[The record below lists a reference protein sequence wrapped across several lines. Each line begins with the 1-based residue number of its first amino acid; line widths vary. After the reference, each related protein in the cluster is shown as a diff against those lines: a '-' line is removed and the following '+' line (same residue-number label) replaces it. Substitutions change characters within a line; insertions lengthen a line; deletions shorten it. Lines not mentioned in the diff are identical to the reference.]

1 MCDDVSLERGR
12 QNLKQLFGDSITMSP
27 EMESVYTTLGGTPH
41 LDGAYTVF
49 GEVTEGMDVV
59 EKIQAVERDAND
71 RPLTDVRIVRATI
84 TRDVPGMEPRPKATP
99 KRTKRTARRR

>member
-1 MCDDVSLERGR
+1 M
-12 QNLKQLFGDSITMSP
+12 
-27 EMESVYTTLGGTPH
+27 
-41 LDGAYTVF
+41 F

-99 KRTKRTARRR
+99 KRTKRMARRR

>member
-99 KRTKRTARRR
+99 KRTKRTAGRR

>member
-1 MCDDVSLERGR
+1 
-12 QNLKQLFGDSITMSP
+12 
-27 EMESVYTTLGGTPH
+27 
-41 LDGAYTVF
+41 
-49 GEVTEGMDVV
+49 MDVV

-99 KRTKRTARRR
+99 KRTKRMARRR